1 MNLLLWALVGLIS
14 GWLASIIMKTNA
26 RQGFIMDIILGV
38 LGGIVGGLL
47 MNIMGF
53 AGVTGFN
60 LYSILVSIFGAVVLI
75 ALGRAVAT

>member
-1 MNLLLWALVGLIS
+1 MNLLLWAVVGLIS